1 MDVSGPKVANV
12 IGKLANT
19 CSKTNMVRPLTTSA
33 EKHSHLTRCSS
44 PCAQGWWTFQICHLD
59 EIKQWHEDNG
69 VVQKDASWSIGKIDV
84 PKDLGAFKVHE
95 TTGQAALVQHD
106 FDGGQMCHEIKQPR
120 SGPSACAE
128 CPLPS
133 ALAPI

>member
-1 MDVSGPKVANV
+1 MFEDQHGEAPNHLC
-12 IGKLANT
+12 LA
-19 CSKTNMVRPLTTSA
+19 RIRTSPGA
-33 EKHSHLTRCSS
+33 RRR
-44 PCAQGWWTFQICHLD
+44 AQGWWTFQICHLD